1 MCHILLCLGF
11 PELDTF
17 SPAYWQSF
25 TALDA
30 VIWTVVLILYIL
42 SFFFSNIPPFAF
54 LTHFLG
60 YPKVF
65 AFVDVSLT
73 E

>member
-1 MCHILLCLGF
+1 M
-11 PELDTF
+11 LDTF
-17 SPAYWQSF
+17 SPIRWQSF
-25 TALDA
+25 MALDA
-30 VIWTVVLILYIL
+30 VIWSAVLILYIL
-42 SFFFSNIPPFAF
+42 LFFFSNIPPFAF
-54 LTHFLG
+54 LTHFLA